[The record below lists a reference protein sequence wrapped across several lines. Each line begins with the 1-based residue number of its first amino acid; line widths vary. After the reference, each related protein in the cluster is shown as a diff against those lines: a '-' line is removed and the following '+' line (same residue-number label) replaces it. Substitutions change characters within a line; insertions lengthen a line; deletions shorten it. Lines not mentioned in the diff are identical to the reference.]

1 MFIKSKNK
9 IIIRQKKY
17 LISICSKKKINYY
30 LKKDN
35 FVIGF
40 FGEMIDKNN
49 EVPKLENIGSKLLN
63 LNYQNTNKIKNFL
76 SNYYGS
82 FSFFY
87 INLVKKFLL
96 SQMIDLV

>member
-9 IIIRQKKY
+9 IIIRRNKY
-17 LISICSKKKINYY
+17 LISIYSKKKINYY
-30 LKKDN
+30 SKKEN
-35 FVIGF
+35 FIIGF

-49 EVPKLENIGSKLLN
+49 EVAKLENIGSKLLKF
-63 LNYQNTNKIKNFL
+63 NYQDTNKIKNFL

-87 INLVKKFLL
+87 INLVKKNFFYRK
-96 SQMIDLV
+96 